1 MPFQLARLQAH
12 PPQLMLSVE
21 QGELVSWCLGPALDA
36 QVELQQA
43 REVEIPILLPPV
55 LQVLPLVLT
64 SSKSADAPRGADK
77 ASCICFMFSV
87 CSLISS

>member
-55 LQVLPLVLT
+55 LQVLPLVRPV
-64 SSKSADAPRGADK
+64 S
-77 ASCICFMFSV
+77 FMVGIKCTANKNSHEAITD
-87 CSLISS
+87 CKCPQ

>member
-43 REVEIPILLPPV
+43 REAEIPILLPPV
-55 LQVLPLVLT
+55 LPVLPLVRPV
-64 SSKSADAPRGADK
+64 S
-77 ASCICFMFSV
+77 FMV
-87 CSLISS
+87 RIKCTANKKP

>member
-43 REVEIPILLPPV
+43 QEVEIPILLPPV
-55 LQVLPLVLT
+55 LQVLPLVRPV
-64 SSKSADAPRGADK
+64 S
-77 ASCICFMFSV
+77 FMVGIKCTANKNSHEV
-87 CSLISS
+87 ITDCKCPQ